1 MRREVVLPGLAAA
14 MDGFRMVQVSDIHL
28 EPFTTPADV
37 SRVVD
42 LCNSLAPDMVA
53 LTGDFV
59 TNHVRPAG
67 ELAERLAALRAPAG
81 VFACLGNHDFWSDA
95 PAVERALRHAGVD
108 VLRGESRVLH
118 HGGNELR
125 VAGFDSRYVRRPR
138 WRSGL
143 EGWESGDPLV
153 VLMHEPDVADD
164 LAAAGVAALQLSG
177 HTHGGQLRL
186 PGREP
191 MQFRRARWGK
201 KYLSGAYRV
210 GPVQLHVN
218 RGIGCVGIP
227 LRFFCPPEIT
237 EITLRSPEVSGSRPL
252 PLLTAG
258 VGSSV
263 GPAWP
268 AGSAG

>member
-1 MRREVVLPGLAAA
+1 MSLEKSGVPERLARVRGLRRREIPVVRREVVLNGLAAGL
-14 MDGFRMVQVSDIHL
+14 DGFRIVQVSDIHL

-42 LCNSLAPDMVA
+42 VCNGLRPDMVA

-67 ELAERLAALRAPAG
+67 ELAERLAGLRASAG

-95 PAVERALRHAGVD
+95 PVVERALRQAGVD
-108 VLRGESRVLH
+108 VLRGETKVLRR
-118 HGGNELR
+118 GVGELR
-125 VAGFDSRYVRRPR
+125 VAGFDSRYVQRPR
-138 WRSGL
+138 WRAGL
-143 EGWESGDPLV
+143 EGWEPGQALV

-164 LAAAGVAALQLSG
+164 LAGAGVAALQLSG

-218 RGIGCVGIP
+218 RGIGCVGLP
-227 LRFFCPPEIT
+227 LRFFCPPEVT
-237 EITLRSPEVSGSRPL
+237 EITLRSPEL
-252 PLLTAG
+252 F
-258 VGSSV
+258 
-263 GPAWP
+263 
-268 AGSAG
+268 